1 MVVSSIVA
9 AVLVLIYRFLCS
21 RDNKCRDESG
31 TIEAFEHANEDDL
44 TDKTVCSSKLI
55 DSLHDANILFP
66 ESPVQIYLIRRIS
79 CLD

>member
-1 MVVSSIVA
+1 MSSIVA

-21 RDNKCRDESG
+21 RENKRRDESG
-31 TIEAFEHANEDDL
+31 TTEAFEHANEDDL
-44 TDKTVCSSKLI
+44 TDKTVCRSKLI
-55 DSLHDANILFP
+55 DSLHDANILFL